1 MKNLAPLK
9 RFGQNFLIDQNIARK
24 IIESAMIKEDDFI
37 VEIGPGKGALTK
49 HLLKLSNDYL
59 GIEVDRGL
67 FKLLNEEYKNELAF
81 ENKKIILSDAL
92 KTDLGFIDKS
102 VNLISNL
109 PYNIASLIIVKMI
122 KENIKL
128 KSMTL
133 MIQKEMAQRLFA
145 SAGTRDYGRL
155 SVLIQIFFDGKILFE
170 VSESCFYPKPK
181 IKSVVINLIPK
192 DDFFEK
198 RLYCED
204 FEKFLKEVF
213 SQPRKILKNVLSEE
227 YISIFSEIQKDLL
240 QKRPDQIEPKTY
252 WDIFELYK
260 GQSEGCL
267 KDRSP

>member
-9 RFGQNFLIDQNIARK
+9 RFGQNFLVDQNIARK
-24 IIESAMIKEDDFI
+24 IIESAMVKEDDFI

-49 HLLKLSNDYL
+49 NLLKLSNDYL

-67 FKLLNEEYKNELAF
+67 FELLNEEYKDELAF

-92 KTDLGFIDKS
+92 KTDFGFIDKS
-102 VNLISNL
+102 VNLIANL

-128 KSMTL
+128 KGMTL

-145 SAGTRDYGRL
+145 PTDIKDYGRL
-155 SVLIQIFFDGKILFE
+155 SVLIQNFFDGRILFE

-192 DDFFEK
+192 DDFYEK
-198 RLYCED
+198 RLHCED
-204 FEKFLKEVF
+204 FENLLRRVF

-227 YISIFSEIQKDLL
+227 YIGIFSEIQKDLL
-240 QKRPDQIEPKTY
+240 QKRPGQIDPETY
-252 WDIFELYK
+252 WNIFNFSKFK
-260 GQSEGCL
+260 GES
-267 KDRSP
+267 